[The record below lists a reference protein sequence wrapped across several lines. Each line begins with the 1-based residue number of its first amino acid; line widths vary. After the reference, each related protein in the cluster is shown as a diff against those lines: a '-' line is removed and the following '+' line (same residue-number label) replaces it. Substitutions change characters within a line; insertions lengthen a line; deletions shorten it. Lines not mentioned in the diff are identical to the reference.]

1 MKQTKQVQVMLTA
14 LFTLALM
21 LGSLSFV
28 MAEDT
33 SNDSSSAI
41 ALYNDTSNLSEGI
54 VIAPAPGIVD
64 DFNETS
70 SGRIGWEQLKIWLT
84 FNQEKK
90 AEMELKLADM
100 RLNQARHAAKNNNT
114 EAMEKAMEA
123 HDRIIQRIQDRVQR
137 MESSNDENSTKEKIG
152 GLYGL
157 KNAIETHENRI
168 AKLNAIL
175 QNENLTEQQRKVV
188 EMRLEKAQ
196 NNTAHLQEVQA
207 DKEDKLKTKLMAV
220 ANLTEEQA
228 QLVID
233 TIHDSKDKEEFKNN
247 MHEIKDQIKEQKEQQ
262 KEANKKAKQAQKDS
276 NESGQSNSSEDNL
289 EDSSDIDLESNESD

>member
-1 MKQTKQVQVMLTA
+1 MKETKQVKVMLTA
-14 LFTLALM
+14 LFTLALV
-21 LGSLSFV
+21 LGTLSFV

-41 ALYNDTSNLSEGI
+41 APYNDTSNLSEGI
-54 VIAPAPGIVD
+54 VISPAPVVVD

-70 SGRIGWEQLKIWLT
+70 SGRIGWEQMKIWFT

-90 AEMELKLADM
+90 TEMELKLADM

-123 HDRIIQRIQDRVQR
+123 HDRIIQRIQDRVQK
-137 MESSNDENSTKEKIG
+137 MESKNDENSTKEKIG

-157 KNAIETHENRI
+157 KTAIETHENRI

-175 QNENLTEQQRKVV
+175 QNENLSEEQRGVV
-188 EMRLEKAQ
+188 EMRLERAQ

-207 DKEDKLKTKLMAV
+207 DKEDKLKTKLMAM
-220 ANLTEEQA
+220 ANLTDEQA

-233 TIHDSKDKEEFKNN
+233 TIHDSKDKEDFKNN
-247 MHEIKDQIKEQKEQQ
+247 MQDIRDQMKEQKENGREG
-262 KEANKKAKQAQKDS
+262 KGPKGDAPRPDNSEN
-276 NESGQSNSSEDNL
+276 QSD
-289 EDSSDIDLESNESD
+289 